1 MADGFDANQRISQG
15 LHILSTALRSYVETE
30 MQKVLGPSWVQQVS
44 LSRGSDPG
52 KPLDAYALLKTM
64 LDNWNGVFR
73 TTLKPD
79 IRNYVSLAF
88 TARNEAAHAAGAI
101 AETDAI
107 TYLSAFEKIAVA
119 IGAKSAV
126 PGLKKLAED
135 QMKSAAQ
142 VHIAPP
148 VQAPPAQ
155 VSLALDGEVSEG
167 AYKWRPWRDVAPPH
181 PDVTNARFV
190 EAEFAADLT
199 TVARDEASE
208 TYQDPRE
215 FFRVTFMT
223 EGLKAVLR
231 NAIERLSGK
240 GGEPVIGLQTAFGG
254 GKTHTMLALYHLASA
269 ERPETLPGLDAI
281 FKTAGA
287 SSIALKTKPIVFVGT
302 SIGPNQ
308 PMLSEGGRTAHTLWG
323 MLAVKLGGW
332 AAYETI
338 RKSDEERTNPGSIAL
353 IEMLKK
359 GAPCLILLDEVAAY
373 ARNLEGMPFD
383 AYISFF
389 QSLTEAAKAV
399 PGALVVGSLPESTTE
414 VGDRLRSALTQLEKI
429 FGRIQSAWTPATG
442 IETFEI
448 IRRRLFQELGE
459 DGEKAR
465 EQSVKAFA
473 SYYKNNA
480 AEFPAEVRD
489 KAYEEQM
496 RAAYPVHPELFRML
510 QTDWGSLVKF
520 QRTRGV
526 LKMMAQIVFRL
537 WRDEHNSPVIL
548 PGSVPLDDDK
558 VRTNALVPLL
568 TGYASV
574 LDKEV
579 AGDLA
584 RPAQIEARS
593 PSLGKNRAV
602 TRAATALF
610 MGTAPFGT
618 NNKGMEVARLRLAC
632 AIPGDQPSQFSEAIR
647 RLKETSAYLYDEGD
661 RYWFSTQPTLNQVA
675 EDRAK
680 SLSDYEIESEILGLL
695 RAEER
700 NKGHGGFHR
709 IHAAPDD
716 PLAIEDT
723 YEAALVIL
731 PADAAH
737 TARATDSPAIKLA
750 TDIVERR
757 GSGQRIYRNRIA
769 FLAGDETQLADLR
782 TVVRKKLAWASIVGD
797 ADGILQLTPNQRRDA
812 QSKLDENSRAAERSL
827 RTTWKHLLIPVASDD
842 VSTAP
847 ARGFGFEPSPISNRN
862 ADPLPPLVWAKC
874 KQDGLIVD
882 HLGVPILLND
892 LKKVWRTEQPHV
904 AVKQLRDWFAQYPY
918 LSKLRDPVVL
928 ATAIEEAA
936 GKLGAPFAVA
946 QGFDETAQ
954 TYRGLTLDKNVQV
967 KAEGDALLV
976 RREIAEA
983 VLGQVTGVGPS
994 PNSNGAK
1001 PEPQGGGKPGDAQPQ
1016 KSRPKRFYASIDL
1029 DPTRPVPQVGQIAQ
1043 SILSELERAHGAK
1056 VRVRLDIEA
1065 DAPGGFPEDVEAVVR
1080 DNAATL
1086 KFDTAV
1092 FEKE

>member
-1 MADGFDANQRISQG
+1 MMADGFDTNQRISQG
-15 LHILSTALRSYVETE
+15 LHILSGALRPYVEGK
-30 MQKVLGPSWVQQVS
+30 MQEAHGPRWQQRAS
-44 LSRGSDPG
+44 FAKGSDLS
-52 KPLDAYALLKTM
+52 KPLDMYALLKTM
-64 LDNWNGVFR
+64 IDNWNDVFR
-73 TTLKPD
+73 NLLKPD
-79 IRNYVSLAF
+79 VRNYVSLAF
-88 TARNEAAHAAGAI
+88 TARNEVAHASGVI
-101 AETDAI
+101 AQTDAI
-107 TYLSAFEKIAVA
+107 TYLSAFEKIANA
-119 IGAKSAV
+119 IAAKTALS
-126 PGLKKLAED
+126 GLKKLAED
-135 QMKSAAQ
+135 QMKAAAQ
-142 VHIAPP
+142 EHT
-148 VQAPPAQ
+148 PPAQ
-155 VSLALDGEVSEG
+155 AAKTTLGLENEVPDST
-167 AYKWRPWRDVAPPH
+167 YKWRPWRDVAPPH

-199 TVARDEASE
+199 TVALGNAAE

-215 FFRVTFMT
+215 FFRVTYMT
-223 EGLKAVLR
+223 DGLKAVLR

-269 ERPETLPGLDAI
+269 KNPETLPGLESI
-281 FKTAGA
+281 FASAGA
-287 SSIALKTKPIVFVGT
+287 STLTLNSKPVVFVGT
-302 SIGPNQ
+302 SVGPHQ
-308 PMLSEGGRTAHTLWG
+308 PMVSEGGRKAHTLWG

-332 AAYETI
+332 EAYETI

-353 IEMLKK
+353 IEILKQ
-359 GAPCLILLDEVAAY
+359 GSPCLILLDEVAAY
-373 ARNLEGMPFD
+373 ARNLEGVPFD
-383 AYISFF
+383 AYVSFF

-399 PGALVVGSLPESTTE
+399 PGALVVGSLPESNTE
-414 VGDRLRSALTQLEKI
+414 VGDRVRVALTQLEKI
-429 FGRIQSAWTPATG
+429 FGRVQSAWTPATG

-465 EQSVKAFA
+465 EQAVKAFA

-480 AEFPAEVRD
+480 DQFPSEVRE
-489 KAYEEQM
+489 KSYEEQM
-496 RAAYPVHPELFRML
+496 RAAYPVHPELFRLL
-510 QTDWGSLVKF
+510 QTDWGSLDKF

-548 PGSVPLDDDK
+548 PGSVPLADDK

-568 TGYASV
+568 NGYASV

-584 RPAQIEARS
+584 RTAQIEART

-675 EDRAK
+675 DDRAK
-680 SLSDYEIESEILGLL
+680 GLSDNQIEEEVLNLI
-695 RAEER
+695 RAEEK

-716 PLAIEDT
+716 PLAIEDAH
-723 YEAALVIL
+723 EVALILL
-731 PADAAH
+731 PADATH
-737 TARATDSPAIKLA
+737 TARATESSALKLA

-757 GSGQRIYRNRIA
+757 GSGQRLYRNRLA
-769 FLAGDETQLADLR
+769 FLAGDEAQLADLR
-782 TVVRKKLAWASIVGD
+782 TVVRRKLAWASIVAD
-797 ADGILQLTPNQRRDA
+797 AEGTLQLTPNQRKDA
-812 QSKLDENSRAAERSL
+812 ESKLEEARRASERSF
-827 RTTWKHLLIPVASDD
+827 RTTWKHLLLPVASEDT
-842 VSTAP
+842 SSAP
-847 ARGFGFEPSPISNRN
+847 GKGFTFEASPIANKN
-862 ADPLPPLVWAKC
+862 ADPLPPLVWGKC

-882 HLGVPILLND
+882 RLGVPILLND
-892 LKKVWRTEQPHV
+892 LGKVWRTDQPHV
-904 AVKQLRDWFAQYPY
+904 AVKQLRDWFAQFPY

-928 ATAIEEAA
+928 STAIEEAA
-936 GKLGAPFAVA
+936 GKLGASFGIAH
-946 QGFDETAQ
+946 GYDEASQ
-954 TYRGLTLDKNVQV
+954 SYRGLTLDKNVQV
-967 KAEGDALLV
+967 RAESDMLLV
-976 RREIAEA
+976 GRDTAEK
-983 VLGQVTGVGPS
+983 VLGQSTTTGTVADGTP
-994 PNSNGAK
+994 
-1001 PEPQGGGKPGDAQPQ
+1001 GKPVSGPGLSGSGAQP
-1016 KSRPKRFYASIDL
+1016 SNARPTRFYATIEID
-1029 DPTRPVPQVGQIAQ
+1029 PSRPVPQVSQIAQ
-1043 SILSELERAHGAK
+1043 SILSELGRASGAK
-1056 VRVRLDIEA
+1056 VRVKLDIEA
-1065 DAPGGFPEDVEAVVR
+1065 DAASGFPEDVEAVVK

-1086 KFDTAV
+1086 KFGTAS